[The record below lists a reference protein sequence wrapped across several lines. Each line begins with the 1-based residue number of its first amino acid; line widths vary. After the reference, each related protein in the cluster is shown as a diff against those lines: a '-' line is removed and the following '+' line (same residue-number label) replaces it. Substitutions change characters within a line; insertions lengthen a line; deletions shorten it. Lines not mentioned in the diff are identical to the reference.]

1 MDNLIPQVV
10 AWAEERNII
19 KGSIIETE
27 VLKLIAIC
35 KELTKIVDQ
44 DDLATRIANFVESK
58 EICTDGIGAALI
70 QMIII
75 CRARDIS
82 LYDSVTQTKEI
93 TDERIADPQFSLIM
107 IMRYISEL
115 SEHINEDQDIMS
127 DIGYLLIYLTALAN
141 ILELSPRD
149 CMQKAF
155 LKVKDQRYIIF
166 DGEKIEET
174 DPRYENARKI
184 VKTNHAKV
192 TAH

>member
-44 DDLATRIANFVESK
+44 DDLAARVAKFVESK

-82 LYDSVTQTKEI
+82 LYDSVTLTKEI

-166 DGEKIEET
+166 DGEKIEES
-174 DPRYENARKI
+174 DPRYENAKKI
-184 VKTNHAKV
+184 VKNNHAKV
-192 TAH
+192 TTH